1 MTKDSSVG
9 VLLKLP
15 TSTTE
20 LTKIWSIFFAIST
33 RPKGPPKCSG
43 LERTSPDILWEI
55 EVGEILKLGQ
65 MNDYFVVDLFCWWLK
80 SSNGKSV
87 VWGPVVSRILG
98 VFLSS
103 NPFHKSINPSHQFT
117 ISWSKGSNSLRT
129 FALGWS
135 NHILQTWWF
144 IASRTNKS
152 VRILDDSVKHYP
164 SRNILGCVKRRSY
177 YDRGH

>member
-1 MTKDSSVG
+1 
-9 VLLKLP
+9 
-15 TSTTE
+15 
-20 LTKIWSIFFAIST
+20 
-33 RPKGPPKCSG
+33 
-43 LERTSPDILWEI
+43 
-55 EVGEILKLGQ
+55 

-80 SSNGKSV
+80 SSHGKLV

-103 NPFHKSINPSHQFT
+103 NPFHKSINPKHRFT

-144 IASRTNKS
+144 MHLGQTNRSESLMTLSIIILLEKS
-152 VRILDDSVKHYP
+152 WDVLKEDLIMTGGIRLP
-164 SRNILGCVKRRSY
+164 ILGVSNNAHVWWVFVGFSRKTVHCL
-177 YDRGH
+177 GW